1 MLRHSTHPLS
11 GVVLLSYVTLIGLY
25 FLGELNESIPG
36 WKWHCLVLPG
46 PQWWCQGKIS
56 GLQWWCQGIFSGLHW
71 CQGTFQASRDDVR
84 EHFQASD
91 DEGSITPCLFLSLM
105 SRRMCKADNIRICPR
120 SLNRRKGLLW
130 VSSLSISS
138 VGEEHSLSA
147 SHSLCSRPQR
157 ESSHKV
163 QFPMLKFLRP
173 KSSEHYSDNRAA
185 QQKFVFTVC
194 FLIVIIMNK

>member
-1 MLRHSTHPLS
+1 MRAFQDGNDTAWFFQIPSDDVRERFQVS
-11 GVVLLSYVTLIGLY
+11 SDDVKEY
-25 FLGELNESIPG
+25 FQASIDVREHFP
-36 WKWHCLVLPG
+36 
-46 PQWWCQGKIS
+46 
-56 GLQWWCQGIFSGLHW
+56 
-71 CQGTFQASRDDVR
+71 ASRDDVR

-91 DEGSITPCLFLSLM
+91 DEGSITPCLFLSLV
-105 SRRMCKADNIRICPR
+105 SRRMCKADNIRICPS

-130 VSSLSISS
+130 ASSSSISS

-147 SHSLCSRPQR
+147 SHSLCSQPQR
-157 ESSHKV
+157 ESSQKV

>member
-71 CQGTFQASRDDVR
+71 CQGTFSGLQRWYQGIFSGPWWWRINRTMSV
-84 EHFQASD
+84 
-91 DEGSITPCLFLSLM
+91 LSFM
-105 SRRMCKADNIRICPR
+105 SRRMCKAVNIRIYPS
-120 SLNRRKGLLW
+120 SLDGRKGLLW
-130 VSSLSISS
+130 ASSSSISS